1 MTTTRT
7 AGQRPRG
14 AVLTRRG
21 VAALAGGVL
30 TVVAALTG
38 CTSGDSRATSAPAP
52 VTSTPAPTSST
63 TGPRPS
69 SPPPT
74 PANVYSH
81 AGAGQLQGPARTARS
96 LVYVP
101 NTLSDTLQVIDPR
114 TYKVV
119 ARYRT
124 GREPQHVV
132 PSWDMKTLW
141 VNDDLGNDL
150 VPVNP
155 RTGRPGRPVPV
166 EDPYNLYFTPDG
178 AHALVM
184 AERLHR
190 IDVRNPRTLAL
201 QRSLHVPCDGIN
213 HADYSAD
220 QSFFV
225 ASCEFSGKLLVVD
238 RAATKVRKVI
248 NLNAIHTPG
257 ATTPMEAMHMS
268 GPQSGLR
275 PGASAMPQDVR
286 LTPDGTRFLAADML
300 RNGVWVIDARTLKVQ
315 RFLRTGMG
323 THSIYPDRTA
333 TRLFVANRDAGTI
346 TVLDA
351 STLRTLHTWRLPGG
365 GSPDMGGVSAD
376 GRTLWLSGR
385 YDSVVYVLD
394 TTTGTLLKKIPVDS
408 GPHGL
413 CVWPQPGRYS
423 LGHTGNMR

>member
-7 AGQRPRG
+7 GRQGARG
-14 AVLTRRG
+14 ALTRRG
-21 VAALAGGVL
+21 AAALCGTAL
-30 TVVAALTG
+30 TALTALTG
-38 CTSGDSRATSAPAP
+38 CTSGDNRATGAPAA
-52 VTSTPAPTSST
+52 VTSSPAPTSSS

-69 SPPPT
+69 SPA
-74 PANVYSH
+74 PANVYAH
-81 AGAGQLQGPARTARS
+81 VGAGRLQAEARKAKQ

-114 TYKVV
+114 TYRVI

-132 PSWDMKTLW
+132 PSWDLKTLW

-190 IDVRNPRTLAL
+190 IDVRNPHTMAL
-201 QRSLHVPCDGIN
+201 NRSLHVPCDGLN
-213 HADYSAD
+213 HADFSAD

-225 ASCEFSGKLLVVD
+225 ATCEFSGELLVVD
-238 RAATKVRKVI
+238 RNATRVRKVV
-248 NLNAIHTPG
+248 NLNAVHTPG
-257 ATTPMEAMHMS
+257 ATTPMEAMHMH
-268 GPQSGLR
+268 GPQAGLS

-286 LTPDGTRFLAADML
+286 LTPDGTRFLVADML
-300 RNGVWVIDARTLKVQ
+300 RNGVWVLDARTLKVQ

-333 TRLFVANRDAGTI
+333 TRLFVANRDGGTV

-394 TTTGTLLKKIPVDS
+394 TRTGRLLKRIHVDS

-413 CVWPQPGRYS
+413 SVWPQPGRYS